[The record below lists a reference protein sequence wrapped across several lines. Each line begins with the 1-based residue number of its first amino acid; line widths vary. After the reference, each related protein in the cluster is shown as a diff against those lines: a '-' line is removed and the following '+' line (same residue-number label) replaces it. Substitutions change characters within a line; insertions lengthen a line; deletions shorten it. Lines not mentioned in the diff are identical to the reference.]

1 MEPLAFTSILRP
13 EGLWSKWGKFIGNG
27 FFELVGFCM
36 GQFFD
41 LSLFSITSKAVGTAS
56 RWILF
61 SSFNTKKS
69 ACKEWRAHTLSALRL
84 T

>member
-13 EGLWSKWGKFIGNG
+13 EGLWSRCGKFLENG

-41 LSLFSITSKAVGTAS
+41 LSLASITSKALGPAT

-69 ACKEWRAHTLSALRL
+69 S
-84 T
+84 